1 MKKIIK
7 YVLLL
12 IIVLTVTSC
21 GYTKEEEIEFKE
33 IEIRAREN
41 AIEYLNDKY
50 GFIPK
55 ILSTEAEKRSNPVVI
70 DFTPP
75 PTGRAIVQCEY
86 NSTKF
91 KVYINGDSDKID
103 GFDDYQKDEVIKQV
117 EEYIQSKTGMEAYK
131 SSIKYMANMN
141 YEYEYL
147 VKDLYEKDKIEEFI
161 KNNNFKIIV
170 EYINQ
175 KNLEYVKQ
183 QNLFNLDKT
192 DMLLV
197 NYNSISN
204 YEQAKRFDDNF
215 DNIKGRLNQNAL
227 YIESAYLLSNFID
240 HSTSDYY
247 KFNIK
252 EIDDII
258 YFNSQS
264 DVNGDMTLSKDSIVD
279 INKLLDS
286 DSCKN
291 LKQES
296 DVYKVNWIN
305 NNGNN
310 KPEFYIFIKK
320 KDFEKYKNKNIYL
333 GIECDNN
340 YQLHNFF
347 VEVGDYYYNSY
358 DNSYALCKDKQ
369 SIKFTFVSK
378 NCQN

>member
-33 IEIRAREN
+33 IEIKAREN
-41 AIEYLNDKY
+41 ATKYIKKKY
-50 GFIPK
+50 GFTPK
-55 ILSTEAEKRSNPVVI
+55 VISSTAEKEKSDIIIRFS
-70 DFTPP
+70 PP
-75 PTGRAIVQCEY
+75 PTGYATVECSY
-86 NSTKF
+86 KSNKF
-91 KVYINGDSDKID
+91 KVYINGDDKEID
-103 GFDDYQKDEVIKQV
+103 GFDDYQKDEIFKDVG
-117 EEYIQSKTGMEAYK
+117 EYIKEKTGLEAYK
-131 SSIKYMANMN
+131 TSIKYRSTTDD
-141 YEYEYL
+141 YL
-147 VKDLYEKDKIEEFI
+147 VKDLYEKESIEEFI
-161 KNNNFKIIV
+161 KNNEFKIIV

-340 YQLHNFF
+340 YQLHNSF